1 MPLAP
6 PLALRTLCDV
16 LGAQNFNH
24 ERFVIAVQV
33 APPSGGNRTAPPNPG
48 ADVADGEPSPGADV
62 AAGGRVPVQMW
73 QTVGRVPVQMW
84 QRWLLSALADLHPN
98 GAAGHAS
105 GALNALHARAH
116 AFRVPH
122 CRCRTLL
129 LAYAV
134 VPSRPAA
141 SRASASKR
149 RSSTR
154 KPARPSGNGWSTIR
168 SCLHGPDSA
177 VLARSGNPAIVLA
190 SPEPSPVVDVAGG
203 EPSSGTDVTGGGPSP
218 VQMLQQ

>member
-48 ADVADGEPSPGADV
+48 ADVAAGEPSPGADV
-62 AAGGRVPVQMW
+62 AAGGRVPVQML
-73 QTVGRVPVQMW
+73 
-84 QRWLLSALADLHPN
+84 QRWPLSALADLRPN

-190 SPEPSPVVDVAGG
+190 SPEPAPVVDVAGG